1 MSRHRA
7 PGRFI
12 APPRWRATRCY
23 PRKPIVLLS
32 SSLKLLK
39 VPSFSPVLLAI
50 LAATLAEAVA
60 GSYMALLA
68 VEKIGMSPLELSAF
82 LTLSA
87 ISGIAVTTL
96 FGHMHD
102 RKPVLWPLLVA
113 MGAKILGLA
122 LCATLTQTWML
133 IVVGV
138 VLFGP
143 SSASFALMFAMAKG
157 YLDRA
162 GGETVQRGMAAL
174 RMTSSLSWAIGPAL
188 GAGLVAGWSFTGVYV
203 GAAVLA
209 ALALGVVLASRS
221 RVVPADASQRQAI
234 TFDVVRAAAPAVIAM
249 TAFHTVMFMGSNAM
263 SIVVVRELGSETD
276 VGLLFSLCAA
286 IEVVVM
292 AMFVVRPMQ
301 RASVPLL
308 ALGFALFAAYFLM
321 ALAWPTLLSLYL
333 GQVPRAA
340 AIGILSVVGMAYVQ
354 ELLPGR
360 AGIASALFGN
370 TMSAGALLS
379 GLGTG
384 IFAQAFGYWAVFG
397 ACAVLCFVGGAV
409 LFAPK
414 PTR

>member
-1 MSRHRA
+1 MS
-7 PGRFI
+7 I
-12 APPRWRATRCY
+12 
-23 PRKPIVLLS
+23 S
-32 SSLKLLK
+32 SSLALFR
-39 VPSFSPVLLAI
+39 VPSFTPALAAI

-102 RKPVLWPLLVA
+102 RKPILWPLMVA

-122 LCATLTQTWML
+122 LCAALTQTWML
-133 IVVGV
+133 IAVGV
-138 VLFGP
+138 ALFGP

-157 YLDRA
+157 YLDRV
-162 GGETVQRGMAAL
+162 GGETVSRGMAAL
-174 RMTSSLSWAIGPAL
+174 RMTSSLSWAIGPAI

-203 GAAVLA
+203 GASLLA
-209 ALALGVVLASRS
+209 ALALGVVLASRVK
-221 RVVPADASQRQAI
+221 VVPADTSERQKI
-234 TFDVVRAAAPAVIAM
+234 TLDVVRAAAPAVIAM

-286 IEVVVM
+286 IEVLVM
-292 AMFVVRPMQ
+292 GLFVVRPMA
-301 RASVPLL
+301 RVSVPLL
-308 ALGFALFAAYFLM
+308 VFGFALFAAYFLM
-321 ALAWPTLLSLYL
+321 ALLWPTLLSLYL
-333 GQVPRAA
+333 GQIPRAA

-354 ELLPGR
+354 QLLPGR
-360 AGIASALFGN
+360 AGVASALFGN

-384 IFAQAFGYWAVFG
+384 IFAEAFGYWAVFG
-397 ACAVLCFVGGAV
+397 VCAVLSLVGGAV
-409 LFAPK
+409 LFVPAK
-414 PTR
+414 KR

>member
-1 MSRHRA
+1 MS
-7 PGRFI
+7 P
-12 APPRWRATRCY
+12 T
-23 PRKPIVLLS
+23 
-32 SSLKLLK
+32 SSLNLLK

-50 LAATLAEAVA
+50 LFATLAEAVA

-68 VEKIGMSPLELSAF
+68 VEKIGMGPLELSAF

-96 FGHMHD
+96 FGQMHD
-102 RKPVLWPLLVA
+102 RRPVLWPLLLSLVA
-113 MGAKILGLA
+113 KVVGYA
-122 LCATLTQTWML
+122 LCAVVTDTWML
-133 IVVGV
+133 LCVAF
-138 VLFGP
+138 VLFGL
-143 SSASFALMFAMAKG
+143 SNASFALLFAMAKG

-162 GGETVQRGMAAL
+162 DARIVAAGMASL

-188 GAGLVAGWSFTGVYV
+188 GAGFVAGWSFFGVYV
-203 GAAVLA
+203 GAALLAVLA
-209 ALALGVVLASRS
+209 LAIVLASRIK
-221 RVVPADASQRQAI
+221 VVPADTSTRQAI
-234 TFDVVRAAAPAVIAM
+234 TWSVVRLAAPAVIAM

-292 AMFVVRPMQ
+292 GLFVVRPMQ
-301 RASVPLL
+301 RVSVPLL

-321 ALAWPTLLSLYL
+321 ALLWPTLLSLYL
-333 GQVPRAA
+333 GQIPRAA

-360 AGIASALFGN
+360 AGVASALFGN
-370 TMSAGALLS
+370 TMSAGFLLS

-397 ACAVLCFVGGAV
+397 VCAVLCGIGGGV
-409 LFAPK
+409 LFWPA
-414 PTR
+414 TRR

>member
-1 MSRHRA
+1 MSIRQ
-7 PGRFI
+7 
-12 APPRWRATRCY
+12 
-23 PRKPIVLLS
+23 
-32 SSLKLLK
+32 SLALFR
-39 VPSFSPVLLAI
+39 VPSFTPAILAI
-50 LAATLAEAVA
+50 LLATLAEAVA

-102 RKPVLWPLLVA
+102 RKPILWPLLVA

-133 IVVGV
+133 IAVGV
-138 VLFGP
+138 ALFGP

-157 YLDRA
+157 YLDRV
-162 GGETVQRGMAAL
+162 GGEAVSRGMAAL
-174 RMTSSLSWAIGPAL
+174 RMTSSLSWAIGPAI

-203 GAAVLA
+203 GAALLA
-209 ALALGVVLASRS
+209 VLALGVVLAARIK
-221 RVVPADASQRQAI
+221 VVAPDASQRQTI
-234 TFDVVRAAAPAVIAM
+234 TLDVVLAAAPAVVAM

-263 SIVVVRELGSETD
+263 SITVVRELGSETD

-286 IEVVVM
+286 LEVVVM
-292 AMFVVRPMQ
+292 GLFVVRPMKK
-301 RASVPLL
+301 ASAPLL
-308 ALGFALFAAYFLM
+308 ALGFGLFAGYFAM
-321 ALAWPTLLSLYL
+321 ALLWPTLLSLYL

-384 IFAQAFGYWAVFG
+384 IFAEAFGYWAIFG
-397 ACAVLCFVGGAV
+397 ACLGLCMVGGAV
-409 LFAPK
+409 LFWPA
-414 PTR
+414 RRARR

>member
-1 MSRHRA
+1 MS
-7 PGRFI
+7 I
-12 APPRWRATRCY
+12 
-23 PRKPIVLLS
+23 S
-32 SSLKLLK
+32 SSLALFR
-39 VPSFSPVLLAI
+39 VPSFTPALAAI

-68 VEKIGMSPLELSAF
+68 VERIGMSPLELSAF

-102 RKPVLWPLLVA
+102 RKPILWPLMVA

-122 LCATLTQTWML
+122 LCAALTQTWML
-133 IVVGV
+133 IAVGV
-138 VLFGP
+138 ALFGP

-157 YLDRA
+157 YLDRV
-162 GGETVQRGMAAL
+162 GGETVSRGMAAL
-174 RMTSSLSWAIGPAL
+174 RMTSSLSWAIGPAI

-203 GAAVLA
+203 GAALLA
-209 ALALGVVLASRS
+209 ALALGVVLASRVK
-221 RVVPADASQRQAI
+221 VVPADTSERQKI
-234 TFDVVRAAAPAVIAM
+234 TLDVVRAAAPAVIAM

-286 IEVVVM
+286 IEVLVM
-292 AMFVVRPMQ
+292 GLFVVRPMA
-301 RASVPLL
+301 RVSVPLL
-308 ALGFALFAAYFLM
+308 VFGFALFAAYFLM
-321 ALAWPTLLSLYL
+321 ALLWPTLLSLYL
-333 GQVPRAA
+333 GQIPRAA

-354 ELLPGR
+354 QLLPGR
-360 AGIASALFGN
+360 AGVASALFGN

-384 IFAQAFGYWAVFG
+384 IFAEAFGYWAVFG
-397 ACAVLCFVGGAV
+397 VCAVLSLVGGAV
-409 LFAPK
+409 LFVPAK
-414 PTR
+414 KR

>member
-1 MSRHRA
+1 MS
-7 PGRFI
+7 I
-12 APPRWRATRCY
+12 
-23 PRKPIVLLS
+23 S
-32 SSLKLLK
+32 SSLALFR
-39 VPSFSPVLLAI
+39 VASFTPALAAI

-102 RKPVLWPLLVA
+102 RRPVLWPLLLSLVA
-113 MGAKILGLA
+113 KTVGYA
-122 LCATLTQTWML
+122 LCAVLTDTWML
-133 IVVGV
+133 LAVAF
-138 VLFGP
+138 VLFGL
-143 SSASFALMFAMAKG
+143 SNASFALLFAMAKG
-157 YLDRA
+157 YLDRV
-162 GGETVQRGMAAL
+162 GGETVSRGMASL
-174 RMTSSLSWAIGPAL
+174 RMTSSLSWAIGPA
-188 GAGLVAGWSFTGVYV
+188 V
-203 GAAVLA
+203 GAALVATWSFAGVYAGA
-209 ALALGVVLASRS
+209 ALLALVALAVVLVSRIK
-221 RVVPADASQRQAI
+221 VVPGDASQRQTI

-292 AMFVVRPMQ
+292 GLFVVRPMQ

-308 ALGFALFAAYFLM
+308 ALGFALFAAYFAM
-321 ALAWPTLLSLYL
+321 ALIWPTLLSLYL
-333 GQVPRAA
+333 GQIPRAA

-360 AGIASALFGN
+360 AGVASALFGN
-370 TMSAGALLS
+370 TMSAGFLLS

-397 ACAVLCFVGGAV
+397 VCLGLCLVGGTV
-409 LFAPK
+409 LFMPMASSA
-414 PTR
+414 RR

>member
-1 MSRHRA
+1 MS
-7 PGRFI
+7 I
-12 APPRWRATRCY
+12 
-23 PRKPIVLLS
+23 S
-32 SSLKLLK
+32 SSLALFR
-39 VPSFSPVLLAI
+39 VPSFTPALAAI

-102 RKPVLWPLLVA
+102 RKPILWPLMVA

-122 LCATLTQTWML
+122 LCAALTQTWML
-133 IVVGV
+133 IAVGV
-138 VLFGP
+138 ALFGP

-157 YLDRA
+157 YLDRV
-162 GGETVQRGMAAL
+162 GGETVSRGMAAL
-174 RMTSSLSWAIGPAL
+174 RMTSSLSWAIGPAI

-203 GAAVLA
+203 GASLLA
-209 ALALGVVLASRS
+209 ALALGVVLASRVK
-221 RVVPADASQRQAI
+221 VVPADTSERQKI
-234 TFDVVRAAAPAVIAM
+234 TLDVVRAAAPAVIAM

-286 IEVVVM
+286 IEVLVM
-292 AMFVVRPMQ
+292 GLFVVRPMA
-301 RASVPLL
+301 RVSVPLL
-308 ALGFALFAAYFLM
+308 VFGFALFAAYFLM
-321 ALAWPTLLSLYL
+321 ALLWPTLLSLYL
-333 GQVPRAA
+333 GQIPRAA
-340 AIGILSVVGMAYVQ
+340 AIGILSVIGMAYLQ
-354 ELLPGR
+354 QLLPGR
-360 AGIASALFGN
+360 AGVASALFGN

-384 IFAQAFGYWAVFG
+384 IFAEAFGYWAVFG
-397 ACAVLCFVGGAV
+397 VCAVLSLVGGAV
-409 LFAPK
+409 LLVPAK
-414 PTR
+414 KALRY